1 MQKRLNKKISDQID
15 HCEWLLLQLL
25 YPIYAVLAFGL
36 VCIVYLFFKQSY
48 TIYKILKLFQSVKK
62 TVLEFEINFLQM
74 QYSKLAEYQK
84 QFIDQFSFD
93 LQGVDY
99 NLQREI
105 RQQETLQKQLN
116 LQKKSN
122 QVAFPRFSFL
132 DLKVYLVLVVVWS
145 LMYAG
150 IIIQN

>member
-1 MQKRLNKKISDQID
+1 M
-15 HCEWLLLQLL
+15 LLQLL